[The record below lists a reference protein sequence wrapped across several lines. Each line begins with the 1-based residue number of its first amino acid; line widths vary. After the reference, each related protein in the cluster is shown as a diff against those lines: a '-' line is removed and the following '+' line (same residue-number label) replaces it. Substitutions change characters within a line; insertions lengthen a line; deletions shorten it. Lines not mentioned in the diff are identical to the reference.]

1 MPLIVWCLLA
11 CAAFKSPST
20 EEPGLQEEY
29 HKRVN
34 GGGDQKNQADV
45 ERSFLVLNSL
55 HHCQYGEH

>member
-20 EEPGLQEEY
+20 EEPSLKEEY

-55 HHCQYGEH
+55 HHC